1 MRLTQQREANL
12 ATAGFIGGV
21 MYRDSLLDELRRV
34 EHDVV
39 EGEHQLAEQEA
50 LLVSLKRQ
58 NEDISKPSALLETM
72 RDNQRGR
79 EQERQR
85 LLSLLHP

>member
-1 MRLTQQREANL
+1 
-12 ATAGFIGGV
+12 
-21 MYRDSLLDELRRV
+21 MYGDSLLDELRRV

-39 EGEHQLAEQEA
+39 EGERQLAEQEA

-58 NEDISKPSALLETM
+58 NEDIRKPSALLEAM

-79 EQERQR
+79 EKERQR

>member
-1 MRLTQQREANL
+1 
-12 ATAGFIGGV
+12 